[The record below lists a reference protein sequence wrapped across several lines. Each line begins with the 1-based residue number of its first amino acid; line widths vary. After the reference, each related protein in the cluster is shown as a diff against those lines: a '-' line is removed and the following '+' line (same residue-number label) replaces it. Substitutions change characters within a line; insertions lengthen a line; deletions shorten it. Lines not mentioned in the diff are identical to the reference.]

1 MYIYIHKHIYISQF
15 LQVIYIYISFIYHPS
30 FSPLGDE
37 GDFVLVRK
45 ENGIEGWTKVRNLS
59 SAVLPLEAIECR
71 DARRMVPE
79 ALKALAN

>member
-1 MYIYIHKHIYISQF
+1 
-15 LQVIYIYISFIYHPS
+15 
-30 FSPLGDE
+30 
-37 GDFVLVRK
+37 
-45 ENGIEGWTKVRNLS
+45 VRNLS